1 MQVFR
6 RLRAGTQ
13 LHEAPVSRLKPPV
26 EKGANPMHTRLG
38 FIDSLRGI
46 AVLSV
51 LIQHL
56 LEQIVLTQTTG
67 SYYWGFQAVAGYYF
81 NFGRFGVVLFFFVS
95 GFVIPNSFPSSSTPI
110 RDFVTSRFFRL
121 YPAYWLSILLAV
133 LIFPWTEARTAP
145 LSQIV
150 GNLTM
155 FQMFFNVTNIRT
167 AYWTLA
173 IELIFYISCVLL
185 FAAGFLQ
192 RRMTAVGIVLVVAV
206 LCTVASA
213 FIGNRMVLRL
223 MEVALN
229 LTAMFLGKVLRD
241 TVIERRLSW
250 WQAVPCLIAYLA
262 FALSVTL
269 RLYGS
274 TPYDEK
280 TFFFGYSM
288 ASSYVGAALVFV
300 AVCAVCDRVHWPVS
314 AFVGR
319 ISYSIYLMHA
329 YVLTLIVYFF
339 GAGATPLQWLA
350 FSVAVTGLSIVVS
363 WLTFEAIEKPMV
375 AFGHKFRSRP
385 RPRASVEQ
393 PLQGGAAE

>member
-1 MQVFR
+1 MR
-6 RLRAGTQ
+6 
-13 LHEAPVSRLKPPV
+13 
-26 EKGANPMHTRLG
+26 TRLA

-46 AVLSV
+46 AVISV

-56 LEQIVLTQTTG
+56 LEQIVLTQATG
-67 SYYWGFQAVAGYYF
+67 PYYWGFQAVAGYYF

-95 GFVIPNSFPSSSTPI
+95 GFVIPNSFPDSATPI

-133 LIFPWTEARTAP
+133 LIFPWTETKTFP

-150 GNLTM
+150 ANLTM
-155 FQMFFNVTNIRT
+155 FQMFINVPNIRT

-173 IELIFYISCVLL
+173 IELIFYVSCVGL

-192 RRMTAVGIVLVVAV
+192 RRMTAVGIVLTVAI
-206 LCTVASA
+206 LCTLLSA
-213 FIGNRMVLRL
+213 FIGNRVMLRL

-250 WQAVPCLIAYLA
+250 GQVIPCLVAYVA

-269 RLYGS
+269 RLYGT

-300 AVCAVCDRVHWPVS
+300 AFCAVCEAVNWRAW

-329 YVLTLIVYFF
+329 YVLTTIVYFF
-339 GAGATPLQWLA
+339 GAGATPLQWLI
-350 FSVAVTGLSIVVS
+350 FSVAVIGLSILLS
-363 WLTFEAIEKPMV
+363 WLTFEAVEKPMV
-375 AFGHKFRSRP
+375 AFGHKFRSRSRSRVP
-385 RPRASVEQ
+385 VEP
-393 PLQGGAAE
+393 PLQRSAAE